1 MPNPDTQF
9 NDETW
14 RSFKN
19 GDKTAFSVLYRF
31 HVGALLNYGSKISSD
46 RALIEDSIQDLFYE
60 LWNSRRRISDPTS
73 VKSYLFKA
81 LRYKIHRNAKAN
93 DSSYSLDMALLE
105 TLASPSHESQLIRF
119 EAESLQMEN
128 LRSIIAQLPKRQQ
141 EAVNLRYYHNFS
153 NEEVAEI
160 MGVNYQSAANFIF
173 LALRKLK
180 ANLKVSV
187 TTILFFLK
195 FFLN

>member
-1 MPNPDTQF
+1 MPNPNTQF
-9 NDETW
+9 DDETW

-93 DSSYSLDMALLE
+93 DASYSLDMALLE
-105 TLASPSHESQLIRF
+105 TLASPSHESQWIRF

-128 LRSIIAQLPKRQQ
+128 LRSIIAQLPK
-141 EAVNLRYYHNFS
+141 
-153 NEEVAEI
+153 
-160 MGVNYQSAANFIF
+160 
-173 LALRKLK
+173 
-180 ANLKVSV
+180 
-187 TTILFFLK
+187 
-195 FFLN
+195 